1 MARQPKAMAP
11 WIHAGFVRRTL
22 QPHRCGCLAEWSKVI
37 YITSIYIQ
45 STSNIKRTGFAP
57 CVVEDYYGLDASSY
71 YATKRYSSREPVG
84 GHCSRFHLEPP

>member
-45 STSNIKRTGFAP
+45 YRRHEDFCTIWGPTNTSHVHCRRVHIKI
-57 CVVEDYYGLDASSY
+57 VL
-71 YATKRYSSREPVG
+71 
-84 GHCSRFHLEPP
+84 